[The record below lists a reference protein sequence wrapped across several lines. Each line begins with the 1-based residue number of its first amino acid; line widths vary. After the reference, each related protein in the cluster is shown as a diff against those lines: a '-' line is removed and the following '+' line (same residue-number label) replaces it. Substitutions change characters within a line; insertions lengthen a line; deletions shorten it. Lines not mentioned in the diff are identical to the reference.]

1 MHELLASLIG
11 CKTICVSQTCK
22 LTVFVV
28 HWRRF
33 FLNSTRH
40 IERIRGVISG
50 NRRYIN
56 LHLNLNSLAQNA
68 ASLYEKDFAVY
79 IKSITSAT
87 ITSSS
92 RVRVMNH
99 NWSATKQRLH
109 LQSVAEI
116 SYTITDIVWHF
127 QDVQLN
133 AVRAELSDLLSK
145 SSETQR
151 QLDESVQHVQ
161 QLKDQNALLKAQKG
175 NHWPVLTV
183 YSWENIVL
191 LGCLK

>member
-1 MHELLASLIG
+1 
-11 CKTICVSQTCK
+11 
-22 LTVFVV
+22 
-28 HWRRF
+28 
-33 FLNSTRH
+33 
-40 IERIRGVISG
+40 
-50 NRRYIN
+50 
-56 LHLNLNSLAQNA
+56 
-68 ASLYEKDFAVY
+68 
-79 IKSITSAT
+79 
-87 ITSSS
+87 
-92 RVRVMNH
+92 MNH

-109 LQSVAEI
+109 PQSVAEI

-175 NHWPVLTV
+175 NHWPATLVLTV
-183 YSWENIVL
+183 YSWENIMFCWGV
-191 LGCLK
+191 